1 MYFQKNTHQE
11 TPKVAVYTLGCKLNF
26 SETSTITRDLV
37 QRGFKQVDFSERAD
51 LYIVN
56 TCSVTQNA
64 DRKCRKVI
72 RRALDQSPDAFI
84 AVMGCYSQLKP
95 EEIADIDGVDL
106 ILGTKDKFSLI
117 NHLDSLKK
125 KAKSQILWSNVN
137 KVTDFIPSVSLK
149 ERTRAFLKI
158 QDGCDYMCTFCTI
171 PLARGDSRSNRIRN
185 IIKTASDIANTTVS
199 EIVLTGVN
207 VGDFGRND
215 GETFFELIQQLDRVE
230 GLDRIRISS
239 IEPNLLSDDIISFVA
254 LSKRF
259 VPHFHLPLQSGSNRI
274 LRLMKRRYT
283 KEFYATRVRTIKR
296 IMPDC
301 CIGVDVLVGFPG
313 ETERDFRYTFDFL
326 SELEVSYLHVFTYSP
341 RLNTDAIRRKQS
353 VGKEKKSRRSKLLHD
368 LSDQKRWH
376 FYNQHISD
384 IQPVLFETYHK
395 GILTGLTK
403 NYIRV
408 EVEGERALVRRI
420 ADVRLLSNHGR
431 FIRGEL
437 LP

>member
-1 MYFQKNTHQE
+1 
-11 TPKVAVYTLGCKLNF
+11 
-26 SETSTITRDLV
+26 
-37 QRGFKQVDFSERAD
+37 
-51 LYIVN
+51 
-56 TCSVTQNA
+56 
-64 DRKCRKVI
+64 
-72 RRALDQSPDAFI
+72 
-84 AVMGCYSQLKP
+84 
-95 EEIADIDGVDL
+95 
-106 ILGTKDKFSLI
+106 
-117 NHLDSLKK
+117 
-125 KAKSQILWSNVN
+125 
-137 KVTDFIPSVSLK
+137 
-149 ERTRAFLKI
+149 
-158 QDGCDYMCTFCTI
+158 
-171 PLARGDSRSNRIRN
+171 
-185 IIKTASDIANTTVS
+185 
-199 EIVLTGVN
+199 
-207 VGDFGRND
+207 
-215 GETFFELIQQLDRVE
+215 
-230 GLDRIRISS
+230 
-239 IEPNLLSDDIISFVA
+239 
-254 LSKRF
+254 
-259 VPHFHLPLQSGSNRI
+259 
-274 LRLMKRRYT
+274 
-283 KEFYATRVRTIKR
+283 
-296 IMPDC
+296 MPDC